1 MTGAWALNAL
11 DAEERARIEGY
22 LAQDA
27 DAAAEARS
35 FEETAG
41 ELARGLEPVAPR
53 PELKNSLLARIS
65 QTSQLPPHPAENA
78 DEAADAAA
86 GSRDEVAARRESSPR
101 THRADYPVADDSAA
115 DRPTGDPDPTE
126 HDAAVVPL
134 DRYRSSV
141 QRTRWLAVAAAALMV
156 TTVTGIGLWGTERSA
171 QEKSQATIEALES
184 QQAVSV
190 QERELIATIMASGD
204 AAQLTLPSDDGG
216 SLNLLYS
223 TEQEAMLVQTA
234 GLPELPSDSTY
245 QLWLIDPGADPAS
258 AGLLTDP
265 DKSALVEGSMTP
277 ETTLA
282 LSVEPAGGSEQPTTT
297 PIVQGLLS

>member
-11 DAEERARIEGY
+11 DAEERARIEDY

-41 ELARGLEPVAPR
+41 ELARDLEPVAPR
-53 PELKNSLLARIS
+53 PELKNSLMARIS
-65 QTSQLPPHPAENA
+65 QTSQLPPHPAENT
-78 DEAADAAA
+78 DDAAA
-86 GSRDEVAARRESSPR
+86 GSRDEVAARGESSPR

-115 DRPTGDPDPTE
+115 DRPTGDPDTTE
-126 HDAAVVPL
+126 HDATVVPL

-141 QRTRWLAVAAAALMV
+141 QRTRWLAIAAAALMV
-156 TTVTGIGLWGTERSA
+156 TTVTGIGLWGTERAA
-171 QEKSQATIEALES
+171 QEDSQATIEALES
-184 QQAVSV
+184 QQAVSD

-204 AAQLTLPSDDGG
+204 ATQLTLPSEDGG
-216 SLNLLYS
+216 SLNLMYS
-223 TEQEAMLVQTA
+223 NEEEAMIIQAA

-265 DKSALVEGSMTP
+265 DKSALVEESMTP